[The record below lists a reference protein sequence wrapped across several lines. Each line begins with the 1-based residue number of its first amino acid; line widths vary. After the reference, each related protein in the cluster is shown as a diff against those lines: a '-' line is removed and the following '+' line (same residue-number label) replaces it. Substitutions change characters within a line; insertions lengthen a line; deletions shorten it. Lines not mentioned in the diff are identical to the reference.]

1 MNLLLIGLSHKT
13 APVAVRERY
22 AVSAS
27 QLPTLN
33 EKLIQSEA
41 IDEAALLSTCNR
53 TELIAVARSP
63 ESALKHLQHFL
74 HREVGDGG
82 AGVEGIYTLRDAEVV
97 SHLFEVAA
105 SLDSMV
111 VGEAQILGQVK
122 EAYRAALEARS
133 CGPILNRL
141 FQRSFRSAKRI
152 RSETGLAGA
161 SVSVAR
167 VGVQLAREIFEPFH
181 GKSVLLVGAGD
192 MAESALLG
200 LRDAGARDI
209 VVVNRTASRA
219 DMLAARL
226 QARARPFEALDEE
239 LASADV
245 VLTSVQV
252 ENPIIGIGPLRSAME
267 RRQGQ
272 PLLVIDLGLP
282 RNVDPAAQEFENLYL
297 YNIDDLEAVAE
308 RSRVSRDYAVA
319 PARAIVAEERA
330 HFERWHAALPL
341 VPTIRQLREQAEQ
354 LARLEARRTASRLGE
369 SSAELR
375 DALDR
380 LAEAIVAKIL
390 HDPLQRLRAEAE
402 DGSAYYV
409 EAVRHLFRLKE
420 DDS

>member
-22 AVSAS
+22 AVNAS
-27 QLPTLN
+27 QLATLN

-41 IDEAALLSTCNR
+41 IEEAALLSTCNR
-53 TELIAVARSP
+53 TELITVARSP
-63 ESALKHLQHFL
+63 KTALEHMQHFL
-74 HREVGDGG
+74 HREVGDGS
-82 AGVEGIYTLRDAEVV
+82 AGVEEIYTLCDAEVV

-122 EAYRAALEARS
+122 EAYRAAVEARS

-141 FQRSFRSAKRI
+141 FQRSFRAAKRI
-152 RSETGLAGA
+152 RSETGLADA
-161 SVSVAR
+161 SISVAR
-167 VGVQLAREIFEPFH
+167 IGVQLALEIFEPFH

-226 QARARPFEALDEE
+226 QARSRPFEALAEE
-239 LASADV
+239 LAGADV

-297 YNIDDLEAVAE
+297 YDIDDLEAVAE
-308 RSRVSRDYAVA
+308 RSRASRTDAVA
-319 PARAIVAEERA
+319 PAHAIVAEERA

-341 VPTIRQLREQAEQ
+341 VPTIRQMREQAEE
-354 LARLEARRTASRLGE
+354 LARREARRTASRLGE
-369 SSAELR
+369 SSAEVR

-402 DGSAYYV
+402 DGTAYYV